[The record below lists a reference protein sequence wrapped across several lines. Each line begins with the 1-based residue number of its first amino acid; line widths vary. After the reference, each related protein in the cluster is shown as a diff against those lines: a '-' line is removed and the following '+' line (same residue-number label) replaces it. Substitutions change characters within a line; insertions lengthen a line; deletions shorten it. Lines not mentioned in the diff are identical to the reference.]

1 VSDRLRITQP
11 RYGPTAEQSAR
22 WLVCLPPPTTRMDP
36 DSWPHDPAVAFAR
49 LRRVIRQLDGES
61 EEESLILLSDLLCAA
76 WGSLT
81 AQNQ

>member
-1 VSDRLRITQP
+1 
-11 RYGPTAEQSAR
+11 
-22 WLVCLPPPTTRMDP
+22 MDP
-36 DSWPHDPAVAFAR
+36 DSWPSDPAVAFAR

-76 WGSLT
+76 WCSLT

>member
-1 VSDRLRITQP
+1 
-11 RYGPTAEQSAR
+11 
-22 WLVCLPPPTTRMDP
+22 
-36 DSWPHDPAVAFAR
+36 
-49 LRRVIRQLDGES
+49 VIRQLDGES